1 MKKLRIVIVTSDKR
15 EHDHN
20 YSNSVPAFGT
30 APEALLSGFSFMSEV
45 EIEIISCLQK
55 RFFSVNRLSENI
67 RYYGLFVPKAG
78 WLRGLYSGCINAV
91 QSKINDL
98 KPDIIHAQGTEREC
112 AVSSVF
118 SRRKKILT
126 IHGNC
131 RAIAQLRRS
140 RPFSYWWLQAR
151 LERFCLPRFDGVVCI
166 SSYTKNWVSGLAK
179 KSWLLPNAVDS
190 KFFEIQPKATG
201 RIPIILVVANVDA
214 RKNQIGLIQA
224 LDALSGEG
232 NFQVKFF
239 GKCGED
245 SYGTEFRALVHA
257 KPWCVWG
264 GMLDRDRLRD
274 EFAKAS
280 VVMLPTWEDN
290 CPMVV
295 LEAQAAGVPVIASN
309 VGGVPDLVQ
318 DGRTGLLTDPKR
330 PETMSKALARL
341 LGDPQL
347 ARRLAQEGRSQAK
360 ARFHPKVIAEK
371 HLEIYREVIA
381 SR

>member
-1 MKKLRIVIVTSDKR
+1 MKIAFLTTDSR
-15 EHDHN
+15 EHFRD
-20 YSNSVPAFGT
+20 YQKDFPYFGT
-30 APEALLSGFSFMSEV
+30 APDGLLKGFIDLGLP
-45 EIEIISCLQK
+45 EIHIVSCAQANLVSPQILAK
-55 RFFSVNRLSENI
+55 NIFFHSVI
-67 RYYGLFVPKAG
+67 VPKWG
-78 WLRGLYSGCINAV
+78 WLRSGYAGCIAAV
-91 QSKINDL
+91 RRKLREIQPDL
-98 KPDIIHAQGTEREC
+98 LHAQGTERDC
-112 AVSSVF
+112 AISGVF
-118 SRRKKILT
+118 FRGPKVLT

-140 RPFSYWWLQAR
+140 RPFTYWWLQAL
-151 LERFCLPRFDGVVCI
+151 LERFCVPRFDGVICI
-166 SSYTKNWVSGLAK
+166 SRYTQNWVSNLAK
-179 KSWLLPNAVDS
+179 KTWILPNAVDS
-190 KFFEIQPKATG
+190 KFFEIEPKRTG
-201 RIPIILVVANVDA
+201 LFPIILVVANVDA
-214 RKNQIGLIQA
+214 RKNQIGLIHA
-224 LDALSGEG
+224 LEALSGEG

-245 SYGTEFRALVHA
+245 AYGREFRALVHA

-318 DGRTGLLTDPKR
+318 DGRTGLLTDPAR

-341 LGDPQL
+341 LVDPQL
-347 ARRLAQEGRSQAK
+347 ARRLAVEGRSQAK
-360 ARFHPKVIAEK
+360 ARFHPTIIAKE